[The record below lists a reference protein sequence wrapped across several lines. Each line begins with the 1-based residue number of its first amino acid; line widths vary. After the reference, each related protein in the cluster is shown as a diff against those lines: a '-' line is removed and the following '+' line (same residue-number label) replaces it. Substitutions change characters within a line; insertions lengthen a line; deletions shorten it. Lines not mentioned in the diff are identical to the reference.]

1 MRGNPSREGWRAR
14 AGSAR
19 SSYAVDVAV
28 VGGQYVTV
36 SRFKSTK
43 GVDATTSYPWARGHV
58 TRSFR
63 ERNSIAVAKTE
74 VGPSAIRT
82 ATFPK
87 IGTTIHAASP
97 TKREARPWSRTA
109 FSHSVMRS

>member
-1 MRGNPSREGWRAR
+1 MRGNPSRGSWRAR

-28 VGGQYVTV
+28 MGGQYVTV

-43 GVDATTSYPWARGHV
+43 GVDATTAYPWARGHV

-87 IGTTIHAASP
+87 IGTPCSNPSEGRQGETPFVAMDSP
-97 TKREARPWSRTA
+97 PS
-109 FSHSVMRS
+109 